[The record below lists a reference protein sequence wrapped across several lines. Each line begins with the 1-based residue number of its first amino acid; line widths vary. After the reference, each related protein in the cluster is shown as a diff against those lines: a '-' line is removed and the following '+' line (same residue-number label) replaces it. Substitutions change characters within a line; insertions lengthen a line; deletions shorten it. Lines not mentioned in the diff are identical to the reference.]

1 MESLI
6 SVIVPVY
13 NAEQSIEKC
22 IKALRNQSFDNIEII
37 LVNDG
42 SKDQSF
48 QICNKHS
55 LEDPRIIVI
64 NKKNGGVS
72 SARNEGLNIAKSK
85 FVMFCDSDDWPESH
99 WCKDMYA
106 YYQQDNLVMC
116 GCYVEGEQSYLPY
129 EVKTNNGNKWIQ
141 RNDYYKLKRA
151 AFNVPWNKIFERR
164 IIEKYQIRFDERL
177 TNGEDYLFVLQY
189 LDKINGDILFIDEC
203 LYHYKWPNE
212 QSLSNKVPDNYL
224 GQCCFLS
231 REVLTMASRI
241 GLSNEVGIC
250 QIKTDLFNEFQKL
263 IISIL
268 HDETLSFIRKIQG
281 VKAIMDTEEYMNCV
295 NDATISSNK
304 LYSLLYRY
312 RSSFGVCFWHSIRKE

>member
-13 NAEQSIEKC
+13 NAEQSIERC
-22 IKALRNQSFDNIEII
+22 IKALRKQSFDNIEII

-42 SKDQSF
+42 SKDQSL

-64 NKKNGGVS
+64 DKKNGGVS
-72 SARNEGLNIAKSK
+72 SARNAGLNVAKGN

-99 WCKDMYA
+99 WCKDMFA
-106 YYQQDNLVMC
+106 HYQEDSLVMC

-129 EVKTNNGNKWIQ
+129 EVKADNGSKWIKKS
-141 RNDYYKLKRA
+141 DYYKLKLA
-151 AFNVPWNKIFERR
+151 NFNVPWNKIFERR
-164 IIEKYQIRFDERL
+164 IIEEYQIRFDERL

-189 LDKINGDILFIDEC
+189 LDKISGDILFMDEC
-203 LYHYKWPNE
+203 LYHYEWPSG
-212 QSLSNKVPDNYL
+212 QSLSNKVPDNFL
-224 GQCCFLS
+224 RQCCFLS
-231 REVLTMASRI
+231 KEVLAIANRI
-241 GLSNEVGIC
+241 GLSDEAGFR
-250 QIKTDLFNEFQKL
+250 QIKTDFFNEFQKL

-268 HDETLSFIRKIQG
+268 HDETLSFRRKIQD
-281 VKAIMDTEEYMNCV
+281 VKSVMDTEEYINCV
-295 NDATISSNK
+295 NDATISPNK

-312 RSSFGVCFWHSIRKE
+312 RSSFGLWFWHSIRK